1 MQTRTASARLNLAR
15 AVIVALYV
23 VSLLLPVAAE
33 PPNAAGAVTWLRG
46 YMVLAIGP
54 LAILDLQFAWL
65 GNPLLLVALIK
76 PNRIVSALIAVAVVF
91 ALGWHTIPTGPDFKP
106 IHAFG
111 IGYYLWMAAMIGG
124 AALPWIGGRGKQDA
138 AAPAAAIAPD
148 APAAS
153 IDPMDFIDPMDAM
166 EAAERADSGGAARLD
181 TAPSPPV
188 SPVPPSH
195 WTVTAT
201 DTRIDVTDHNGATH
215 GIALS
220 DLGAVVIE
228 TNDQGPYGSSVW
240 WILFD
245 TNKQFACG
253 FPQGADGA
261 KAAVDR
267 LLDLPGIDHRTVID
281 AQTSV
286 RNAMFPIWQR
296 AAQAQVE
303 PKDDEAQR
311 AD

>member
-1 MQTRTASARLNLAR
+1 MQTRPASARLNLAR

-33 PPNAAGAVTWLRG
+33 PPNAAGATNWWRG

-65 GNPLLLVALIK
+65 GNPLLVVALIK
-76 PNRIVSALIAVAVVF
+76 PNRIVSALLAVVVAF

-111 IGYYLWMAAMIGG
+111 IGYYLWIASMVGG
-124 AALPWIGGRGKQDA
+124 AALPWIGGRTKKDA
-138 AAPAAAIAPD
+138 VAPAAVIAPDDPVDPMNAMDSAAPADSSDAAQP
-148 APAAS
+148 
-153 IDPMDFIDPMDAM
+153 
-166 EAAERADSGGAARLD
+166 R

-188 SPVPPSH
+188 SPIPPSR
-195 WTVTAT
+195 WVVTAT
-201 DTRIDVTDHNGATH
+201 DTRIEATDPKGATH

-220 DLGAVVIE
+220 DLGAVAIE
-228 TNDQGPYGSSVW
+228 TNDQGPYESDVW

-253 FPQGADGA
+253 FPQDAEGA

-267 LLDLPGIDHRTVID
+267 LLDLPGIDHRKVID

-286 RNAMFPIWQR
+286 QNAMFPIWQR
-296 AAQAQVE
+296 AARAE
-303 PKDDEAQR
+303 PKDGVVQR
-311 AD
+311 TD

>member
-1 MQTRTASARLNLAR
+1 MQTRPASARLNLAR

-33 PPNAAGAVTWLRG
+33 PPNAAGAINWLRG

-65 GNPLLLVALIK
+65 GNPLLVVALIK
-76 PNRIVSALIAVAVVF
+76 PNRIVSALLAVVVVF

-111 IGYYLWMAAMIGG
+111 IGYYLWIAAMVGG
-124 AALPWIGGRGKQDA
+124 AALPWIGGRMKKEAVAPADSSDA
-138 AAPAAAIAPD
+138 AQP
-148 APAAS
+148 
-153 IDPMDFIDPMDAM
+153 
-166 EAAERADSGGAARLD
+166 G

-188 SPVPPSH
+188 SPIPPGR
-195 WTVTAT
+195 WAVTAT
-201 DTRIDVTDHNGATH
+201 DTRIEATDPKGATH

-220 DLGAVVIE
+220 DLGAVAIE
-228 TNDQGPYGSSVW
+228 TTDQGPYESDVW

-253 FPQGADGA
+253 FPQDAEGA

-267 LLDLPGIDHRTVID
+267 LLDLPGIDHRKVID

-286 RNAMFPIWQR
+286 QNAMFPIWQR
-296 AAQAQVE
+296 AARAE
-303 PKDDEAQR
+303 PKDDVAQR
-311 AD
+311 TD

>member
-1 MQTRTASARLNLAR
+1 MQTRPASARLNLAR

-33 PPNAAGAVTWLRG
+33 PPNAAGAIDWWRG

-65 GNPLLLVALIK
+65 GNPLLVVALIK
-76 PNRIVSALIAVAVVF
+76 PNRIVSALLAVVVAF

-111 IGYYLWMAAMIGG
+111 IGYYLWIAAMVGG
-124 AALPWIGGRGKQDA
+124 AALPWIGGRMKKDAVAPAAVIAPDDPVDSMNATDA
-138 AAPAAAIAPD
+138 AAPA
-148 APAAS
+148 
-153 IDPMDFIDPMDAM
+153 
-166 EAAERADSGGAARLD
+166 DSGDAAQPG

-188 SPVPPSH
+188 SPIPPSR
-195 WTVTAT
+195 WVVTAT
-201 DTRIDVTDHNGATH
+201 DTRIEATDPKGATH

-220 DLGAVVIE
+220 DLGAVAIE
-228 TNDQGPYGSSVW
+228 TNDLGPYESDVW

-245 TNKQFACG
+245 MNKQFACG
-253 FPQGADGA
+253 FPQDAEGA

-267 LLDLPGIDHRTVID
+267 LLDLPGIDHRKVID

-286 RNAMFPIWQR
+286 QNAVFPIWQR
-296 AAQAQVE
+296 AARAE
-303 PKDDEAQR
+303 PEDGVAQR
-311 AD
+311 TD